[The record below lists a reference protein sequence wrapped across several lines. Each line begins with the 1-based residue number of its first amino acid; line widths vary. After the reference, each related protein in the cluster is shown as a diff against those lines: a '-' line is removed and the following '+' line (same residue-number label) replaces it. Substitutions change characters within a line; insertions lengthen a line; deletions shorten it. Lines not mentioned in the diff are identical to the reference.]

1 MDHNPR
7 MPANVEIKA
16 RIPSVD
22 ALLPL
27 AQSLSDD
34 KHLQRIHQDDSFF
47 AVPHGRLKLRVFGDG
62 SGELIH
68 YHRPDAAGPKLSDY
82 VLVPV
87 SDPDGLREALSRA
100 CGLIGRVR
108 KHRVLVLAGPTR
120 IHLDQVEGLGD
131 FLELEVV
138 LQPGQAEAD
147 GTAIAH
153 DLMARLGVQ
162 PGQLVQGA
170 YLDLLRAQG
179 NAAQ

>member
-1 MDHNPR
+1 

-16 RIPSVD
+16 RIPSVES
-22 ALLPL
+22 LLPL

-34 KHLQRIHQDDSFF
+34 KHLQRIHQDDTFF

-68 YHRPDAAGPKLSDY
+68 YLRPDAAGPKLSDY

-87 SDPDGLREALSRA
+87 VEPDSLREALVRA
-100 CGLIGRVR
+100 NGLVGRVR
-108 KHRVLVLAGPTR
+108 KHRILALVGPTR

-131 FLELEVV
+131 FLELEVT
-138 LQPGQAEAD
+138 LRNGQTAAE

-162 PGQLVQGA
+162 PGDLVQGA
-170 YLDLLRAQG
+170 YLDLLRARD
-179 NAAQ
+179 AARG